1 MLIRTALRISAE
13 VSKKF
18 RVSLRSHVAIC
29 QPTLGS
35 EQGRERE
42 RRGSGPLT
50 YRASLESL
58 FRRS

>member
-35 EQGRERE
+35 EQGGKRE

-50 YRASLESL
+50 
-58 FRRS
+58 